1 MAHGHAHTH
10 EHGHAHGHALPAPE
24 QVNKAFIIG
33 IALNLIFVLV
43 EAAAGFWYDSLALL
57 SDAGHNLSDV
67 ISLVLA
73 LLAFRMA
80 KVKPNSRYTYGYKK
94 STVLVSLLNAI
105 ILLVAVG
112 IILAES
118 IEKLRNPQP
127 IAGGV
132 IVWVAGVG
140 ILINAF
146 TAFLF
151 LKDKERDLNIKG
163 AYLHLMA
170 DALVSVGVVIS
181 GVIISYTHW
190 YIIDPIIGI
199 AIAIVILVSTWNLL
213 RDSLRLSLD
222 GVPAGISADTQTP
235 VAGRRGTGNTPPPY
249 LGAQYDPE
257 RPHRPCGRRVAG
269 GRRSGKK
276 PNQRDFV
283 RRTYPACH
291 AGTGNGRRM
300 LYRPHRLN
308 PARNLRIHI
317 QIRHRTQG
325 R

>member
-118 IEKLRNPQP
+118 IEKLRRGN
-127 IAGGV
+127 
-132 IVWVAGVG
+132 
-140 ILINAF
+140 
-146 TAFLF
+146 
-151 LKDKERDLNIKG
+151 
-163 AYLHLMA
+163 
-170 DALVSVGVVIS
+170 
-181 GVIISYTHW
+181 
-190 YIIDPIIGI
+190 
-199 AIAIVILVSTWNLL
+199 
-213 RDSLRLSLD
+213 RL
-222 GVPAGISADTQTP
+222 G
-235 VAGRRGTGNTPPPY
+235 
-249 LGAQYDPE
+249 
-257 RPHRPCGRRVAG
+257 CGRGDPDQRV
-269 GRRSGKK
+269 
-276 PNQRDFV
+276 
-283 RRTYPACH
+283 
-291 AGTGNGRRM
+291 
-300 LYRPHRLN
+300 HRL
-308 PARNLRIHI
+308 PVP
-317 QIRHRTQG
+317 QG
-325 R
+325 

>member
-1 MAHGHAHTH
+1 MTH
-10 EHGHAHGHALPAPE
+10 EHHHHEHTVTSL
-24 QVNKAFIIG
+24 NKAFILG
-33 IALNLIFVLV
+33 IALNVAFVVV
-43 EAAAGFWYDSLALL
+43 EFAVGLSYGSMGLL

-67 ISLVLA
+67 ASLLLA
-73 LLAFRMA
+73 MLAFRLA
-80 KVKPNSRYTYGYKK
+80 QAQATPRYTYGYKK

-132 IVWVAGVG
+132 IAWVAGVG

-170 DALVSVGVVIS
+170 DALVSVGIVIS

-222 GVPAGISADTQTP
+222 GVPAGISAEKIRKLLLQVDGVREIHHLHIWALSTTQNALTAHVV
-235 VAGRRGTGNTPPPY
+235 VASLEDGEAVKNRIKEI
-249 LGAQYDPE
+249 LSE
-257 RPHRPCGRRVAG
+257 EHIPHATLELETVAECCT
-269 GRRSGKK
+269 
-276 PNQRDFV
+276 D
-283 RRTYPACH
+283 RTD
-291 AGTGNGRRM
+291 
-300 LYRPHRLN
+300 
-308 PARNLRIHI
+308 
-317 QIRHRTQG
+317 
-325 R
+325 

>member
-10 EHGHAHGHALPAPE
+10 EHGHAHGHALPTPE

-132 IVWVAGVG
+132 IAWAAGVG
-140 ILINAF
+140 IMINAF
-146 TAFLF
+146 TAFLL

-222 GVPAGISADTQTP
+222 GVPAGISAEKIRKLLLQVDGVREIHHLHIWALSTTQNALTAHVV
-235 VAGRRGTGNTPPPY
+235 VASLEDGEAVKNRIKEI
-249 LGAQYDPE
+249 LSE
-257 RPHRPCGRRVAG
+257 EHIPHATLELETVAECCT
-269 GRRSGKK
+269 
-276 PNQRDFV
+276 D
-283 RRTYPACH
+283 RTD
-291 AGTGNGRRM
+291 
-300 LYRPHRLN
+300 
-308 PARNLRIHI
+308 
-317 QIRHRTQG
+317 
-325 R
+325 